1 MKADK
6 QTVMRL
12 VKTARGQLDGILTMI
27 ENVRYCIDIS
37 NQLLATQS
45 ILSRANREVL
55 KAHISGCVKEAVEA
69 DDADAKIDEILTL
82 VDKLGR

>member
-27 ENVRYCIDIS
+27 ENDRYCIDIS

-55 KAHISGCVKEAVEA
+55 KAHISGCVKGAVEA

>member
-12 VKTARGQLDGILTMI
+12 VKTARGQL
-27 ENVRYCIDIS
+27 ENDRYCIDIS

>member
-27 ENVRYCIDIS
+27 ENDRYCIDIS

-69 DDADAKIDEILTL
+69 HDADAKIDEILTL

>member
-27 ENVRYCIDIS
+27 ENDRYCIDIS

-55 KAHISGCVKEAVEA
+55 KAHISGCVKEAVET

>member
-12 VKTARGQLDGILTMI
+12 VKTARGQPDGTLTMI
-27 ENVRYCIDIS
+27 ENDRYCIDIS
-37 NQLLATQS
+37 NQLLATQP

>member
-27 ENVRYCIDIS
+27 ENDRYCIDIS

-69 DDADAKIDEILTL
+69 DDADAKIDEIPTR
-82 VDKLGR
+82 VDKL